1 MACPPGRR
9 MPRRPH
15 HGPCP
20 KRPGRPNAKAR
31 RTHGTP
37 VGAARP
43 LQWHEQAET
52 TRKKERHACPACL
65 LHDGGG
71 ALFVKPVCAVFHSV
85 PRFCGKTRCFLLLY
99 KRTAGVSIT
108 RFAPKTG
115 DPGGPFWAPGLR
127 GAHAALPPCGP
138 GARRRRRACKG
149 PKNQGARPFLGACGA
164 HRARRAGGL
173 CGGPGAAVAQAKRA
187 KKTLRKL
194 EEKQPGAPGCFF
206 CVLPGLRPALAP
218 ACAGPRRAYACP
230 AFRRKMV

>member
-1 MACPPGRR
+1 MLSYLYLAPAPPAGTGTAGPHKAALRGGLLCRLCVLCVFMASSLFFSFWARHCGPGPRLLRRPGQGPCGAESGRPVLACPPGRR
-9 MPRRPH
+9 TPRRPP

-71 ALFVKPVCAVFHSV
+71 APFVKPVCAVFHSV

-108 RFAPKTG
+108 RFAPQNG
-115 DPGGPFWAPGLR
+115 
-127 GAHAALPPCGP
+127 
-138 GARRRRRACKG
+138 
-149 PKNQGARPFLGACGA
+149 
-164 HRARRAGGL
+164 
-173 CGGPGAAVAQAKRA
+173 
-187 KKTLRKL
+187 
-194 EEKQPGAPGCFF
+194 
-206 CVLPGLRPALAP
+206 
-218 ACAGPRRAYACP
+218 
-230 AFRRKMV
+230 